1 MKLYNT
7 PVHAQYMCLY
17 SQLIADVLASK
28 VWVCV
33 TDSFS
38 YWKRKSI
45 MYYLHETFSLSH
57 NSSAALGLIMRKHE
71 FLEQE
76 ITACM
81 AHFEAKD
88 IVDRKRAILQ
98 AAVLNCLTVLN
109 YLQSMQHFSKE
120 ISCSC
125 LLFAR

>member
-7 PVHAQYMCLY
+7 PVHAQYVCLY
-17 SQLIADVLASK
+17 SQLIAHVLASK
-28 VWVCV
+28 AWVCV

-45 MYYLHETFSLSH
+45 VCLHETFGLSH
-57 NSSAALGLIMRKHE
+57 NSSEALGLIMRKHE
-71 FLEQE
+71 FLKQE

-88 IVDRKRAILQ
+88 IVDRKRAILR
-98 AAVLNCLTVLN
+98 AAVLNCLTVIN
-109 YLQSMQHFSKE
+109 YLQSMQNFSKE